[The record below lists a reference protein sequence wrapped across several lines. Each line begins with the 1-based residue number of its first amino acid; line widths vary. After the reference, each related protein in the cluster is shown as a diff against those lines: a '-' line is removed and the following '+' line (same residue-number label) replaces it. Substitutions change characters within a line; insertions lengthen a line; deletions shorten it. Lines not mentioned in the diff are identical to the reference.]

1 MELGAWSTALP
12 PRGFLLTRAKATS
25 EDSVPSRSS
34 SPPADDEAEW
44 KAVVAAFKMYKAA
57 YGDLKV
63 PQRFVVPT
71 LPPWPKPAQ
80 GLRLGKLV
88 QDIRATGKFLDPR
101 QSPRTLAARRQILE
115 DLGFVWRVRQE
126 PLAVP
131 PQQPLPTQ
139 TPFQPE
145 GSAVASSS
153 SVSSPRPADIPPPQA
168 VLSSSTTSSAS
179 SSSNALEGAALR
191 PDGGSQVVPLEQLY
205 RALQAYRQLVVLPQ
219 QQRLLPSEPPQ
230 LYWEVPSAFIVPNV
244 PPWPETVRGLPLGLQ
259 VQYLRR
265 RVARNRFVR
274 DKFAALG
281 IASVAAPDDGPR
293 AGGTRASAAGGSRS
307 SESANAGADDDQAAA
322 DKATANDVRFRNVY
336 VALQAY
342 KAAYGDLLVPQPFTV
357 PKTPDWPP
365 ETWGLRLGARV
376 NAIRSQGTFV
386 NNNPERR
393 VILDELGFVWSTPK
407 ERSRRGRRPATA
419 EEEND
424 RPTGSVGVHNEDNGD
439 NGEEEDEEE
448 GNNDESPASDST
460 LDSLFDDSFDFGMDW
475 GLADG
480 SRKTAPTW
488 GLAKGAADFPES
500 YASMMEEPPEEE
512 DYAQP
517 RSLSDSLKEATE
529 KALQVGVIEGLTPN
543 KRVIKGK
550 QQKDIPWFND
560 DFGGDFVFEDVVEG
574 LKVYKSIYG
583 DLSNLTD
590 DFVVPNPKEVT
601 GFVGDDDDFFDDD
614 GGGGFLDSF
623 SRFDVDAS
631 ARAAAAIAN
640 YERQGDV
647 RSGEELV
654 GAEIRRL
661 REEIGQ
667 PQAAVAARAPIS
679 ASTTSE
685 TATWPEALA
694 GMQLGSIAA
703 RIRDGSLEVK
713 HVPERKRDLD
723 AIKFDWGDPERFI
736 DVPFEKAMCAFYA
749 YYLIRGDMF
758 VYEDFVMPDEDPW
771 PQALAGYEIG
781 KAVTRI
787 RELQNFLE
795 AYHPEKVTLLRMIDF
810 VWFPTMALPLD
821 PQETEMNTERLLL
834 SAMGHPDY
842 AKMIDIPMGL
852 PDRIIADGPF
862 FDTDDPKLWWR
873 KWHNWDYVK
882 DYWYQQGR
890 RDNAYVLRQLGYP
903 QMADEHE
910 AKYGPG
916 LLAQIN
922 ETLES
927 LASGVEGRTLDE
939 KREILETLDFYRQE
953 MIGCTDIHPHDRE
966 KLIAEFDMHMMAILK
981 DPRLRVGDSAL
992 QVGDPALESDFDS
1005 PVNGARFTNSDAG
1018 DEEEEYDDD
1027 DSDVEVTVEDFEID
1041 IEDELGLGLQ

>member
-1 MELGAWSTALP
+1 MPPSRRRGSLPPHQPQPLASVAASSTLRQCDPPPPPCRRPCVSHATSFRRSRAATPLFAAVTSILLTAILFQLSPSGWSSSGTPGGSGVWWHVAAFSSVRSLHRPPSFVANGSSSHRHRRRMELGAWSTALP

-424 RPTGSVGVHNEDNGD
+424 RPAGSVGVHCHA
-439 NGEEEDEEE
+439 
-448 GNNDESPASDST
+448 PAG
-460 LDSLFDDSFDFGMDW
+460 LF
-475 GLADG
+475 
-480 SRKTAPTW
+480 T
-488 GLAKGAADFPES
+488 
-500 YASMMEEPPEEE
+500 
-512 DYAQP
+512 
-517 RSLSDSLKEATE
+517 RSQS
-529 KALQVGVIEGLTPN
+529 
-543 KRVIKGK
+543 
-550 QQKDIPWFND
+550 
-560 DFGGDFVFEDVVEG
+560 
-574 LKVYKSIYG
+574 
-583 DLSNLTD
+583 
-590 DFVVPNPKEVT
+590 
-601 GFVGDDDDFFDDD
+601 
-614 GGGGFLDSF
+614 
-623 SRFDVDAS
+623 
-631 ARAAAAIAN
+631 
-640 YERQGDV
+640 
-647 RSGEELV
+647 
-654 GAEIRRL
+654 
-661 REEIGQ
+661 
-667 PQAAVAARAPIS
+667 
-679 ASTTSE
+679 
-685 TATWPEALA
+685 
-694 GMQLGSIAA
+694 
-703 RIRDGSLEVK
+703 
-713 HVPERKRDLD
+713 
-723 AIKFDWGDPERFI
+723 
-736 DVPFEKAMCAFYA
+736 
-749 YYLIRGDMF
+749 
-758 VYEDFVMPDEDPW
+758 
-771 PQALAGYEIG
+771 
-781 KAVTRI
+781 
-787 RELQNFLE
+787 
-795 AYHPEKVTLLRMIDF
+795 
-810 VWFPTMALPLD
+810 
-821 PQETEMNTERLLL
+821 
-834 SAMGHPDY
+834 
-842 AKMIDIPMGL
+842 
-852 PDRIIADGPF
+852 
-862 FDTDDPKLWWR
+862 
-873 KWHNWDYVK
+873 
-882 DYWYQQGR
+882 
-890 RDNAYVLRQLGYP
+890 
-903 QMADEHE
+903 
-910 AKYGPG
+910 
-916 LLAQIN
+916 
-922 ETLES
+922 
-927 LASGVEGRTLDE
+927 
-939 KREILETLDFYRQE
+939 
-953 MIGCTDIHPHDRE
+953 
-966 KLIAEFDMHMMAILK
+966 
-981 DPRLRVGDSAL
+981 
-992 QVGDPALESDFDS
+992 
-1005 PVNGARFTNSDAG
+1005 
-1018 DEEEEYDDD
+1018 
-1027 DSDVEVTVEDFEID
+1027 
-1041 IEDELGLGLQ
+1041 